1 MNARAAAA
9 AAAAQRTA
17 ERRKSRPRVAARPY
31 SGKQDKRDKERQ
43 VARRVPV
50 EARRGGAGPVL
61 QQPRDEARPSSDQ
74 PGGAACVQ
82 RLSQQE
88 QTSRVSTYTIRMK
101 KSSDHEGARQV
112 ELVLGMVEQVQ
123 PCDCERHA
131 TDPGAELEVDGS
143 TGCSRQRSREQR
155 PNASALRIRTKRRT
169 LATRAC
175 ARSPPPADQSRPR
188 PSRGCSAERRARH
201 PPPTTGSP
209 AHRASHH
216 CRSRSR
222 CWTTLCCCSEQ
233 PTRHTP
239 AQGLQLSTSRALWVL
254 FHRALRDDVLLA
266 APPRP
271 RPPCSPVADAPRCC

>member
-82 RLSQQE
+82 RLSRQE

-155 PNASALRIRTKRRT
+155 PNASTLRIRTKRRT

-175 ARSPPPADQSRPR
+175 ARSPPPADRSRPR

-201 PPPTTGSP
+201 PPPATG
-209 AHRASHH
+209 
-216 CRSRSR
+216 
-222 CWTTLCCCSEQ
+222 
-233 PTRHTP
+233 
-239 AQGLQLSTSRALWVL
+239 
-254 FHRALRDDVLLA
+254 
-266 APPRP
+266 
-271 RPPCSPVADAPRCC
+271 